1 MEKKKKSLFIKEGG
15 RRAEGNPSYFPDF
28 HNTSKSSIC
37 LRVDWVIKLI
47 KSALL
52 HAHVILEWKKCCSF
66 FSSPNSSS
74 PSLGK
79 ANEPDPKRDEK
90 GKQTLGGVMPEE

>member
-1 MEKKKKSLFIKEGG
+1 M
-15 RRAEGNPSYFPDF
+15 RAEGNPPYFPDF

-47 KSALL
+47 KPALL
-52 HAHVILEWKKCCSF
+52 NTHVSLEWKKCWVF
-66 FSSPNSSS
+66 FFPDSDA

-79 ANEPDPKRDEK
+79 ANEPNPKREEK
-90 GKQTLGGVMPEE
+90 G